1 MITTEWLLNSI
12 LTDINNV
19 SSHINDGQYGKAK
32 EDITAMALYY
42 RGIKDALAGDEEEAA
57 PAGSDKMN
65 LVYHWIKTINDLALK
80 ANANMSSVNNPTAT
94 KAISEITGMTK
105 AVMLAVGGNNNG

>member
-42 RGIKDALAGDEEEAA
+42 RGIKDALVGDEEEAA

-80 ANANMSSVNNPTAT
+80 ANANMSSANNPTAT

>member
-80 ANANMSSVNNPTAT
+80 ANANMSSANNPTAT

-105 AVMLAVGGNNNG
+105 VVMLAVGGNNNG